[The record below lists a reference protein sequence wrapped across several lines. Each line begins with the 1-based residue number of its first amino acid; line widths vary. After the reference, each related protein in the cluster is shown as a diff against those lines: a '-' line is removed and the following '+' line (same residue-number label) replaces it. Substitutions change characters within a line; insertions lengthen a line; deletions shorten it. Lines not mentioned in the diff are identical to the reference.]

1 MDGGEFV
8 RAVRVLQ
15 GPVTAQLL
23 EAELPVPAPGHLT
36 LVVRH
41 PVNAESP
48 GEELPAPGVVL

>member
-1 MDGGEFV
+1 MDGGELV

-15 GPVTAQLL
+15 GPVIAKLL
-23 EAELPVPAPGHLT
+23 EAELLVPTPGHLT

>member
-15 GPVTAQLL
+15 GPVIAELV
-23 EAELPVPAPGHLT
+23 EAEVLVPAPGHLT